1 MYTRFTNKNMELASI
16 QNFFFDV
23 SIGMILGF
31 FVTRYYYEKNRN
43 HSLGKTI
50 EGIMISR
57 SVEEISSLSKDL
69 NSLLEKI
76 QLESYELVEQIS
88 HARDIETIPYDNNII
103 KDSGNMDIT
112 FDDDLLNVEKNM
124 DSKEDI
130 EKE

>member
-1 MYTRFTNKNMELASI
+1 MELASI
-16 QNFFFDV
+16 QDFFFDV

-31 FVTRYYYEKNRN
+31 FITRYYYEKNRN

-88 HARDIETIPYDNNII
+88 HARDIETIPYDNKII

-112 FDDDLLNVEKNM
+112 FDDDLLNEEENI